1 MIRMAECCRFFI
13 RLNGGG
19 GMGKMNLTNVYL
31 KYFATLVDA
40 RTEKICYSDVGI
52 QVVAPLVGGAAFF
65 ACWPLDPQAVD
76 SLSTDVITAVSII
89 SALLCGVAVMIFQL
103 RLQLTSSDGPIPTS
117 DESKLIDELFNEVLW
132 AVLCGFGTVL
142 LLALRAAAPMG
153 TDIWKIDISLSVA
166 LMINF
171 VMATSMCIKRLSAAY
186 EMITKNWAP
195 RH

>member
-1 MIRMAECCRFFI
+1 
-13 RLNGGG
+13 
-19 GMGKMNLTNVYL
+19 MGKMNLTSVYL

-40 RTEKICYSDVGI
+40 RTEIISYSDVGI

-65 ACWPLDPQAVD
+65 VCWPLDPQAVD

-103 RLQLTSSDGPIPTS
+103 RLQLASSDGPIPTS
-117 DESKLIDELFNEVLW
+117 GELIDELFNEVLW
-132 AVLCGFGTVL
+132 AVLCGFGAVL

-153 TDIWKIDISLSVA
+153 TGIWKIDISLSVA

-171 VMATSMCIKRLSAAY
+171 VMVTSMCIKRLSAAY
-186 EMITKNWAP
+186 EMITKNWIP

>member
-1 MIRMAECCRFFI
+1 
-13 RLNGGG
+13 
-19 GMGKMNLTNVYL
+19 MGKMNLTNVYL

-117 DESKLIDELFNEVLW
+117 DESK
-132 AVLCGFGTVL
+132 
-142 LLALRAAAPMG
+142 
-153 TDIWKIDISLSVA
+153 
-166 LMINF
+166 
-171 VMATSMCIKRLSAAY
+171 
-186 EMITKNWAP
+186 
-195 RH
+195 